1 MDKEDVV
8 HTYNGILLSHQKN
21 EIMPFVATW
30 MDLKIIILSEV
41 SQKEKDILY
50 DATYMWNLK
59 CDTNEPIYKTET
71 DSQAEI
77 RLVVA
82 KGRGRGM
89 DWEFGVSRCK
99 SDGER
104 QILFDI
110 TYRWNLKNNTDE
122 CICKTETDSQI

>member
-1 MDKEDVV
+1 MV

-59 CDTNEPIYKTET
+59 CDTNEPIYKGET
-71 DSQAEI
+71 DSQ
-77 RLVVA
+77 
-82 KGRGRGM
+82 
-89 DWEFGVSRCK
+89 
-99 SDGER
+99 
-104 QILFDI
+104 
-110 TYRWNLKNNTDE
+110 T
-122 CICKTETDSQI
+122 